1 MHATGGLKLTLEPRT
16 RDDRRTR
23 FAQVTLDGASDVD
36 TVLVTDSR
44 GRLRYR
50 LPEGQ
55 YRVRLLGGEEQQFLV
70 EENRWAAV
78 RLALR

>member
-1 MHATGGLKLTLEPRT
+1 MQATGGLKLTLEPPA
-16 RDDRRTR
+16 RDDRRAR
-23 FAQVTLDGASDVD
+23 FAQVALGGGSDGD

-55 YRVRLLGGEEQQFLV
+55 YRVRVLGGVEKQFLV
-70 EENRWAAV
+70 EERRWTTV